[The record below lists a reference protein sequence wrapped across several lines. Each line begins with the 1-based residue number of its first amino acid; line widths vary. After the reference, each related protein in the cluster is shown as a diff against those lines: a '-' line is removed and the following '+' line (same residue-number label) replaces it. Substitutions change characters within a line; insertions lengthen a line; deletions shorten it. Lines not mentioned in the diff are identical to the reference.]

1 MDGITIDDLR
11 SVFGNSIE
19 NLNANA
25 KNINNS
31 LKEFKSIFKDILV
44 SLNEFKSVAASGQK
58 GKTEVEFVRD
68 DKKALK
74 GIANTLKENTD
85 IIKAQMKQDKDAQ
98 QKSKSWL
105 SKLLGP
111 VAVVLTTVAALGFGL
126 TKFPALKSFISNTG
140 GNLMGNIFN
149 LSKSLG
155 NKEATLKQWLKN
167 IPIVGFFVHVY
178 DAFAAFAK
186 GQYEKGLRELA
197 FNFPGIDFIAP
208 IFGTSRARLNV
219 LAKDKATRIGES
231 KTGMFGINFEQ
242 GVDNLIGGLDEKMN
256 NIFGF
261 LNNAKQL
268 VFDMFVAITKGDY
281 KSISTALS
289 SLSNLFPSLT
299 GPAEFLK
306 GLVGKQFFITATRTE
321 GKTFEEINFVDV
333 VKDLYGRIATNVG
346 DLFNSILTPIQ
357 NIFKSLGLIFSGN
370 FAKQKAGLSMLSVY
384 FPSLTEG
391 IKVMLAV
398 TDKMSELKAKS
409 KDGKIKISDILY
421 EGAFGT
427 LDTSKYD
434 ITDPPELLEQKEALR
449 KQIQNVSDKLNDRKL
464 LENRRKALQ
473 DQFKRLIEEKTT
485 LEQSATKPRDI
496 SGERGVVYNK
506 KTGKYEDNLPFS
518 DKERFSEQDYR
529 LTSVLKMLTTTS
541 SELSDLDKKLKTM
554 PTLEEGSENLKRAEE
569 LLRRTEINQAN
580 IRLNDANNLKILQEE
595 GINVDDVLASNGGN
609 LVSQIVGKTVNAYS
623 KGFTSD
629 TRPSDEIMATSR
641 EQVIIQEA
649 MQQQGQQNNDLQKKQ
664 LKNMEEIK
672 GVMESGFDRVL
683 QSVTALIKSKDVPP
697 STNNIIN
704 NFANKMIKV
713 SPSTVG
719 LRPSTNA

>member
-19 NLNANA
+19 NLNVNA
-25 KNINNS
+25 KGINNS
-31 LKEFKSIFKDILV
+31 LREFKSIFKDILV

-58 GKTEVEFVRD
+58 SKTEVEFVRD

-219 LAKDKATRIGES
+219 LAKDKATRIGEA
-231 KTGMFGINFEQ
+231 KTGIFGINFEQ
-242 GVDNLIGGLDEKMN
+242 GIDNLIGSLDEKMN

-333 VKDLYGRIATNVG
+333 VKDLYSRIATNVG

-370 FAKQKAGLSMLSVY
+370 FSKQKAGLAMLSVY
-384 FPSLTEG
+384 FPSLTDG

-409 KDGKIKISDILY
+409 KDGKISISDLLIQ
-421 EGAFGT
+421 GAFGT
-427 LDTSKYD
+427 IDTSKYD
-434 ITDPPELLEQKEALR
+434 VAEPQELLDQKEALR
-449 KQIQNVSDKLNDRKL
+449 KQIQSVSDKLNDRKL

-473 DQFKRLIEEKTT
+473 DQIKRLNEEKTV
-485 LEQSATKPRDI
+485 LEQSTTRPRDV
-496 SGERGVVYNK
+496 SEEKSVRYNP
-506 KTGKYEDNLPFS
+506 KTGKYEDTG
-518 DKERFSEQDYR
+518 RFGVKTPDQDLRY
-529 LTSVLKMLTTTS
+529 TNVLKMLRDTGN
-541 SELSDLDKKLKTM
+541 DLTDLNKKLTTI
-554 PTLEEGSENLKRAEE
+554 PTIEESNENLKRAEE
-569 LLRRTEINQAN
+569 LLRRTEINRAN
-580 IRLNDANNLKILQEE
+580 IRLNEINNLQELKE
-595 GINVDDVLASNGGN
+595 AGINVEGVLASGGGN
-609 LVSQIVGKTVNAYS
+609 LTSQIIDKVSNAYS

-629 TRPSDEIMATSR
+629 TRPSNEIMARSR

-649 MQQQGQQNNDLQKKQ
+649 MQQQGKQNNDLQKKQ
-664 LKNMEEIK
+664 LKNMEDIK
-672 GVMESGFDRVL
+672 GVMENGFDKVL
-683 QSVTALIKSKDVPP
+683 QSVAALLKNKDVPQN
-697 STNNIIN
+697 TNNIIN
-704 NFANKMIKV
+704 NFSNKMVKV
-713 SPSTVG
+713 SPSTQG
-719 LRPSTNA
+719 LRPSTNT